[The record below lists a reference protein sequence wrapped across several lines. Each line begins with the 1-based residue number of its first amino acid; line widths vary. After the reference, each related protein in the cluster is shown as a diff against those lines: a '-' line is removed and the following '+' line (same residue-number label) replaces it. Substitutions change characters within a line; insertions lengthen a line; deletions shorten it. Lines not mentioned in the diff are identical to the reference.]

1 MPKKAIFNYLL
12 FALYFLNIS
21 LIFDHKNL
29 TKYLIGIPL
38 FYLFLLE
45 GDSTG
50 DRSCSQNKFDQ
61 GQKSPVTNQIKII
74 TKNTINDKSHFHF
87 VILVSK

>member
-1 MPKKAIFNYLL
+1 MKLIL
-12 FALYFLNIS
+12 FFIY
-21 LIFDHKNL
+21 
-29 TKYLIGIPL
+29 
-38 FYLFLLE
+38 LLE

>member
-1 MPKKAIFNYLL
+1 MLFFYL
-12 FALYFLNIS
+12 NTR
-21 LIFDHKNL
+21 NL
-29 TKYLIGIPL
+29 TLHYPGCEILL
-38 FYLFLLE
+38 FYLLE
-45 GDSTG
+45 GESTG